1 MGFLEKI
8 GLRTSLGD
16 RVFLGIVLLILL
28 HLLWLRFLEKYVS
41 LWVCLIISVILLVLI
56 AKYG

>member
-16 RVFLGIVLLILL
+16 RIFFGMVLLILL
-28 HLLWLRFLEKYVS
+28 HLLWMRFLEKYVP
-41 LWVCLIISVILLVLI
+41 LWICLIISVSLLVVI